1 MQEAIKIERKESEPK
16 LLFKAILM
24 RHEKTDYTGIG
35 QDLTEDGV
43 KGALETGKGLKDN
56 TFFSKEYT
64 ILSFHSPAARAKA
77 TSDLV
82 LEEAGIPTE
91 NSRSISMLGPTKI
104 IDAEMFEKHTVE
116 ELGDDPARIAKDF
129 YTGDFHKDHPEAIE
143 PHLKKKERLYR
154 TLEYLTCFATKNA
167 EDKNSSVTQVFAV
180 SHFEIITHLIDDV
193 FGIENTGYRS
203 PLPGEQFKIS
213 AFQTNSQNEILLKVE
228 FRDLEKEVTFNRKT
242 RSIE

>member
-56 TFFSKEYT
+56 TFFSKEDT

-143 PHLKKKERLYR
+143 PHLKKKER
-154 TLEYLTCFATKNA
+154 
-167 EDKNSSVTQVFAV
+167 
-180 SHFEIITHLIDDV
+180 
-193 FGIENTGYRS
+193 
-203 PLPGEQFKIS
+203 
-213 AFQTNSQNEILLKVE
+213 
-228 FRDLEKEVTFNRKT
+228 
-242 RSIE
+242 